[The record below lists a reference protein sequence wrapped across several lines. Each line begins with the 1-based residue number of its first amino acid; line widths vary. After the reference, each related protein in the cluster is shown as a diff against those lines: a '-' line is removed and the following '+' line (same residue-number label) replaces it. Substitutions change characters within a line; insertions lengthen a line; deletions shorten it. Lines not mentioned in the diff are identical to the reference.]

1 MAQGDDQV
9 YCWNGCLYVP
19 VHAVLLAAGPF
30 LSVSPD
36 WVEQHVELP
45 PDFRHGVRDR
55 YVGGV
60 RMHRAGLA
68 AARVHGDSMIYRD
81 VFDGD
86 IAIFQRSDFDY
97 VENGKV
103 VVIEKVGEEEGLG
116 AWALKKLVIER
127 PRSSHRSEIEDEID
141 WDDPVIVLHSYNP
154 RISPRRLDPSG
165 QYRVHGI
172 FLRSLR
178 RHDASFVDSD
188 KIRRVATG
196 EE

>member
-1 MAQGDDQV
+1 MAQADDQV

-36 WVEQHVELP
+36 WIEQHVELP
-45 PDFRHGVRDR
+45 PDFRHGVLDR

-60 RMHRAGLA
+60 GMHREGLA

-81 VFDGD
+81 VLDGD

-127 PRSSHRSEIEDEID
+127 PRSSHRIEYENEID

-154 RISPRRLDPSG
+154 RVSPRRLDPSG

-188 KIRRVATG
+188 WIRCIATG

>member
-1 MAQGDDQV
+1 MSQADDQV

-60 RMHRAGLA
+60 GMHRDGLA

-81 VFDGD
+81 VLDGD
-86 IAIFQRSDFDY
+86 
-97 VENGKV
+97 
-103 VVIEKVGEEEGLG
+103 
-116 AWALKKLVIER
+116 IER
-127 PRSSHRSEIEDEID
+127 PRSSHRTEYENEID

-154 RISPRRLDPSG
+154 RVSPRRLDPS
-165 QYRVHGI
+165 
-172 FLRSLR
+172 RSVSR
-178 RHDASFVDSD
+178 SRNFPA
-188 KIRRVATG
+188 IAAAP
-196 EE
+196 